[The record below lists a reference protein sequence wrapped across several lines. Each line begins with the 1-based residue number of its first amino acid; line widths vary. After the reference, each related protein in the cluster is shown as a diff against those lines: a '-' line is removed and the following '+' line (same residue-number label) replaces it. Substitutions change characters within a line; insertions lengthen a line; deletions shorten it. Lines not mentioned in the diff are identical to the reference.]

1 MTTAV
6 TNTSSTTNTSSASS
20 STSAAASQ
28 DKFLNLL
35 VAQLQN
41 QDPLNPMDNAQ
52 VTSQLAQI
60 NTVQGIET
68 LNSTL
73 QTLLGSY
80 STSQSMQAA
89 SLVGHYVLTDG
100 NSMSLADSTA
110 IGGFELAAPADKVTV
125 TISDASG
132 QVVHTATLSN
142 LDTGTHNF
150 QWDGLTDAGLAS
162 AAGNYTFDVKATN
175 QSQKITATPLSLSR
189 VDGVTNAAS
198 GPILNTSAGTTVT
211 WSQVKQV
218 I

>member
-175 QSQKITATPLSLSR
+175 QSQKITSTPLSLSR